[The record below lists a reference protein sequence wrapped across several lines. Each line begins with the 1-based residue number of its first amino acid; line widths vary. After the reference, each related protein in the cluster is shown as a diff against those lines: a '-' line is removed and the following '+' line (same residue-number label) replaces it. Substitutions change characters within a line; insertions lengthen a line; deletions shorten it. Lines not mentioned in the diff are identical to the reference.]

1 MLFSCTDNRFITV
14 HYTVYG
20 GKVLSSRGVVLF
32 ILYLETLLKRG
43 VDNVMIK

>member
-1 MLFSCTDNRFITV
+1 MLFSCTDNKFITI

-20 GKVLSSRGVVLF
+20 EKKVLSSRGVILF

-43 VDNVMIK
+43 